1 LIPPEQRPASRL
13 RVVSI
18 FLLGISVGI
27 CFTLVFQEI
36 AAHWPAIVAS
46 QRR

>member
-1 LIPPEQRPASRL
+1 MSTREQRPGGRL
-13 RVVSI
+13 RVLAI

-36 AAHWPAIVAS
+36 AAHWPEIMAS